1 VVFGVSLDGAA
12 SHQRFHEKEC
22 LPFDLLVDVDGSL
35 CRLYEV
41 PVTNL
46 LLVKLAARV
55 SYLIGKNGRIL
66 RTFDKVDPRGHAA
79 EVLAAIDAD

>member
-1 VVFGVSLDGAA
+1 VVFGVSLDSAS

-35 CRLYEV
+35 CRLYGV
-41 PVTNL
+41 SVTNL

-55 SYLIGKNGRIL
+55 TYLIGKNGRIL
-66 RTFDKVDPRGHAA
+66 KAFDKVNPQGHAA
-79 EVLAAIDAD
+79 EVLAAIDAG